1 MYYKYSLRCQTFK
14 CGASPSA
21 GNLLDS
27 GTGHVAFALYY
38 LMVTTVNL
46 LSPAPQKRMSYQLLP
61 IGIVCCT
68 VLMGVSVT
76 AASGTS
82 KLPTTPPRSSYFK
95 PPCDLQALNNEY
107 AVALMYKR
115 RVASPLA
122 PEVHFDGNML
132 AGTVLH
138 NQRMA
143 EQDSL
148 FHDYLSFHAELVG
161 TLIDIEEFRDNPRKL
176 ARYIWTRFD
185 KSPHHAVI
193 QRNASLC
200 YVSVSCSS
208 RYFVVR
214 LDDHPSTRNTPQAE
228 SYRQWEL
235 HSASAGK

>member
-1 MYYKYSLRCQTFK
+1 MYYKYSLRYQTFK
-14 CGASPSA
+14 CGASSSA

-38 LMVTTVNL
+38 LMATTVNPF
-46 LSPAPQKRMSYQLLP
+46 SPAPQKRMSYQLLP

-68 VLMGVSVT
+68 VLMGVSVM

-107 AVALMYKR
+107 AEALMYKR
-115 RVASPLA
+115 RIASPSVPA
-122 PEVHFDGNML
+122 VHFDGNML
-132 AGTVLH
+132 VGTVLH
-138 NQRMA
+138 NQRMM

-161 TLIDIEEFRDNPRKL
+161 ALIDTEEFRDNPLKL
-176 ARYIWTRFD
+176 DRYIWTRFD
-185 KSPHHAVI
+185 KSPHHAAI
-193 QRNASLC
+193 QRDASLC
-200 YVSVSCSS
+200 YVSVSCSN

-214 LDDHPSTRNTPQAE
+214 LDDHPSTPDSRKVKGT
-228 SYRQWEL
+228 YQW
-235 HSASAGK
+235 

>member
-1 MYYKYSLRCQTFK
+1 M
-14 CGASPSA
+14 A
-21 GNLLDS
+21 
-27 GTGHVAFALYY
+27 
-38 LMVTTVNL
+38 TTINP
-46 LSPAPQKRMSYQLLP
+46 LSPAPQKRMSYRLLP
-61 IGIVCCT
+61 IGLVCCT
-68 VLMGVSVT
+68 VLMGVSVP

-82 KLPTTPPRSSYFK
+82 KKPPTSPRTSYFK

-115 RVASPLA
+115 RVTSPLA
-122 PEVHFDGNML
+122 PAVHFDANML

-161 TLIDIEEFRDNPRKL
+161 ALIDIEEFRDNPRKL

-185 KSPHHAVI
+185 KSPHHAAI
-193 QRNASLC
+193 QRDASLC
-200 YVSVSCSS
+200 YVSMSCSS

-228 SYRQWEL
+228 SYRQWQL
-235 HSASAGK
+235 HSASASK